1 MAIQGR
7 ISDIGVVAV
16 CLLLGLTLIAH
27 SGMALP
33 AGAGEAPR
41 NTRNS
46 TDLFAYPAEQS
57 VIESK
62 QNARNR
68 TPIYIPGGCAED
80 EIFYPGDHENDWVC
94 DCKPTYIYHP
104 SSQRCYQLY
113 TKGNCESGQMV
124 YIEPNG
130 KYPRCVRNECPDGQV
145 MFMKQCVVLNQEHQ
159 LCDIARIKLVV
170 GINERTHMLECVNI
184 SDVHLNKTMLATLE
198 KVNKLGSSVVP
209 TNQST
214 NSALKLTP

>member
-209 TNQST
+209 TSQST

>member
-1 MAIQGR
+1 MAIQGH
-7 ISDIGVVAV
+7 ISDIAVVAV
-16 CLLLGLTLIAH
+16 CLLGLLIAH
-27 SGMALP
+27 DGVALP
-33 AGAGEAPR
+33 AGTGEEPR

-57 VIESK
+57 GIESK

-80 EIFYPGDHENDWVC
+80 EIFYPGDHDHDWVC

-113 TKGNCESGQMV
+113 TKGNCESGQIV

-130 KYPRCVRNECPDGQV
+130 KYPSCIPNRCPDGQV
-145 MFMKQCVVLNQEHQ
+145 MFQNQCAVLNQEHS
-159 LCDIARIKLVV
+159 LCHIANIKLVV
-170 GINERTHMLECVNI
+170 GINERTHELECVNI
-184 SDVHLNKTMLATLE
+184 SDVNLNKTMLATLE
-198 KVNKLGSSVVP
+198 KVNKLGSSIAP
-209 TNQST
+209 TSHLT
-214 NSALKLTP
+214 NSSLQFTP